1 MSSEKRKKLQKEEL
15 NTAIAVQAKLQQSRI
30 DFNNNIVPPPIMEV
44 PREELYKNIDYN
56 EKVLKDN
63 IVKLGLTYPKATEII
78 SRLSVDE
85 IMKANA
91 FWNHLNSEILK
102 KFNPRALSPL
112 FFIDYIKSELLS
124 IQNNVTNK
132 LLDEREKINK
142 VNTVIAKINN
152 LKFINEAIE
161 IENQNKENE
170 ERTRNLEDFTNKLS
184 QNNFI
189 TTREQ
194 NSRYRKTPDQI
205 YNLNNKI
212 ANDLYTNMSRDPN
225 YLTTLKRPELI
236 KYYMYYHG
244 GKFDNHLTKPDMID
258 YIRNNNKFDG
268 EFYSDGSI
276 KTVGDFDAIR
286 DKLMKNPSQNFID
299 QRKAALENNPYY
311 VKNLFNHLDDAK
323 EWEKYM
329 NHKDP
334 TKIHDMMTGYGL
346 KTKT

>member
-142 VNTVIAKINN
+142 VNTA
-152 LKFINEAIE
+152 
-161 IENQNKENE
+161 Q
-170 ERTRNLEDFTNKLS
+170 
-184 QNNFI
+184 
-189 TTREQ
+189 
-194 NSRYRKTPDQI
+194 
-205 YNLNNKI
+205 
-212 ANDLYTNMSRDPN
+212 
-225 YLTTLKRPELI
+225 
-236 KYYMYYHG
+236 
-244 GKFDNHLTKPDMID
+244 
-258 YIRNNNKFDG
+258 
-268 EFYSDGSI
+268 
-276 KTVGDFDAIR
+276 
-286 DKLMKNPSQNFID
+286 
-299 QRKAALENNPYY
+299 
-311 VKNLFNHLDDAK
+311 KNL
-323 EWEKYM
+323 
-329 NHKDP
+329 
-334 TKIHDMMTGYGL
+334 
-346 KTKT
+346 